1 MKYTVYDCP
10 GPEKYE
16 VARFFWLEDA
26 LEYHITHG
34 TTKVYYNGEYLCR
47 IQQEDRMRF
56 VQDPSEKVEYLNQL
70 RELCDM
76 RDQDEWKRTH
86 PADWLV
92 AREQPRS
99 FGDPNWYPG
108 GTGIAPAQYRQYVTS
123 GDSVTRKPDT
133 GEPSSIAS
141 M

>member
-1 MKYTVYDCP
+1 MKYTVMDCP

-34 TTKVYYNGEYLCR
+34 TTKIYYNGEYLCR
-47 IQQEDRMRF
+47 IQQDDRVRF

-70 RELCDM
+70 RDLCDM
-76 RDQDEWKRTH
+76 RDEDEWKRTH

-92 AREQPRS
+92 AREQPKS
-99 FGDPNWYPG
+99 FGDPNWYNRNGKLYPEFL
-108 GTGIAPAQYRQYVTS
+108 PYVTTGGS
-123 GDSVTRKPDT
+123 GTRSSTET
-133 GEPSSIAS
+133 GGHNTIAS